1 MCIDRNAYLASFPFG
16 QCMDWTTHADQCPEA
31 TVENITN
38 VATDNVCL
46 GYQTCDSCRSN
57 PSCGWCD
64 NGAGTG
70 IGACHIGGASGPL
83 TKNRPGHSH
92 VQWVLSD
99 TCPVEGMDCKYIQI
113 TDLSRLIYNFHFAK
127 VMVSNTLT
135 LSTVGFW
142 SKIKNSGP
150 DQNDQNCRF

>member
-1 MCIDRNAYLASFPFG
+1 MWCKNLGMCIDRNAYLASFPFG

-31 TVENITN
+31 TVENVTN

-99 TCPVEGMDCKYIQI
+99 TCPVEGGDCKFIQ
-113 TDLSRLIYNFHFAK
+113 T
-127 VMVSNTLT
+127 
-135 LSTVGFW
+135 
-142 SKIKNSGP
+142 
-150 DQNDQNCRF
+150 

>member
-1 MCIDRNAYLASFPFG
+1 MWCKNLGMCIDRNAYLASFPFG

-31 TVENITN
+31 TVENVTN

-99 TCPVEGMDCKYIQI
+99 TCPVEGRDCNTVWKLQDFSVIQI
-113 TDLSRLIYNFHFAK
+113 LREINFGESRSSESAVLDI
-127 VMVSNTLT
+127 
-135 LSTVGFW
+135 FW
-142 SKIKNSGP
+142 GSVF
-150 DQNDQNCRF
+150 C